1 MVSFQRR
8 SFLTDEPLLNF
19 PYKFRNNREFVYTS
33 NDTKAESLDTVN
45 QMLEVK
51 EYNLRQGFG
60 MAYYAFLQHV
70 RDNSLTNISSY
81 TEKTLYR
88 EISDGMQDLYREVER
103 IDILNEKDFPE
114 NVNIRVIDYNQTFG
128 CFLDREENKI
138 RRV

>member
-114 NVNIRVIDYNQTFG
+114 NLNIRVIDYNQTFG

>member
-1 MVSFQRR
+1 LVSFQRR